1 MGKVL
6 KSNFSSFLLPV
17 VILSAGVFIAYS
29 INAQTADT
37 AEEAIES
44 SAAIKITFPVP
55 ELGNCTSK
63 NECKKYCDNPINAS
77 ICIAFAESHGLMNK
91 EEASRSRRFTEA
103 VRNGAGPG
111 GCTTPEQ
118 CKSFCSSLNN
128 LQVCLDF
135 AKNQGIKDD
144 NTDQAERISE
154 FLKNGG
160 KTPGNCSSK
169 ETCQKY
175 CGDFTH
181 AEECAAFAKA
191 AGIFQRRSGENRD
204 EEHVPTEEQLVKL
217 QELAA
222 NGQTPGGCTSKDE
235 CESYCEDSSHTQ
247 ECVDFGVKAGFI
259 KAEEA
264 EKIKKLGG
272 RGPGGCNSETACRRF
287 CGDPANQEEC
297 FNFGKEH
304 GFISEN
310 ESKDIKEGWV
320 RMRAGIDQM
329 PPEVKSCVESLIG
342 ANTIQGIESGDF
354 VPGPETANQMR
365 NCFEKFGKELKANDP
380 FRNAPP
386 EISSCLKEKLGA
398 VADDIASGNSAPTPE
413 MADAFRVCAEQ
424 IKLFRPNDTNQGR
437 FNSSNQGVP
446 SGIERFIESAP
457 PQIEECLKNSF
468 GDDFKNQI
476 MAGTINPG
484 VGDKIKACMMQFRPQ
499 GEQAPMMRQGGFGV
513 PVEKPI
519 LNQDGFQP
527 NALELQKR
535 AEEQRLQQM
544 QMQQKQNMQ
553 FQNMDGGAQFQNSGD
568 MMIPPPPPP
577 SSEPQTLLQYSP
589 FGFLLRALFGY

>member
-1 MGKVL
+1 MSIDRKI
-6 KSNFSSFLLPV
+6 LLSII
-17 VILSAGVFIAYS
+17 ILSAGIFIAYS
-29 INAQTADT
+29 IHAETADT
-37 AEEAIES
+37 SGVAASTNAEAQ
-44 SAAIKITFPVP
+44 ITFPVA
-55 ELGNCTSK
+55 ELGSCGSK
-63 NECKKYCDNPINAS
+63 QECKKYCDNPVNAS
-77 ICIAFAESHGLMNK
+77 ACIAFAESHGLMNK

-103 VRNGAGPG
+103 VRSGGGPG
-111 GCTTPEQ
+111 GCTTPGE
-118 CKSFCSSLNN
+118 CKSFCSNLNN
-128 LQVCLDF
+128 LEVCLDF
-135 AKNQGIKDD
+135 AKSQGIKDD
-144 NTDQAERISE
+144 DIDQAEKISA
-154 FLKNGG
+154 FLKSGG
-160 KTPGNCSSK
+160 KTPGNCSNK
-169 ETCQKY
+169 EACQKY
-175 CGDFTH
+175 CGDFTR

-191 AGIFQRRSGENRD
+191 AGVLQRRGGEGRD
-204 EEHVPTEEQLVKL
+204 KERVPTEEQLLKL

-235 CESYCEDSSHTQ
+235 CESYCEDSNHTQ

-272 RGPGGCNSETACRRF
+272 KGPGGCSSETSCRRF
-287 CGDPANQEEC
+287 CSSPANQEEC

-329 PPEVKSCVESLIG
+329 PREVRSCVEALIG
-342 ANTIQGIESGDF
+342 SSTIQGIESGEF
-354 VPGPETANQMR
+354 VPGPEMASHMR
-365 NCFEKFGKELKANDP
+365 NCFEKFGEELKANDP

-386 EISSCLKEKLGA
+386 EISSCLREKLGA
-398 VADDIASGNSAPTPE
+398 AADDIASGNSAPTPE
-413 MADAFRVCAEQ
+413 MADTFRVCAEQ

-437 FNSSNQGVP
+437 FGSSSQGVP
-446 SGIERFIESAP
+446 PGIGRFIESAP

-468 GDDFKNQI
+468 GDDFKAQI
-476 MAGTINPG
+476 MAGAINPG
-484 VGDKIKACMMQFRPQ
+484 VSDKIKTCMMQFRPQ

-513 PVEKPI
+513 PIGQPI

-527 NALELQKR
+527 DALELQKR
-535 AEEQRLQQM
+535 AEQQQLQQM
-544 QMQQKQNMQ
+544 QMQQQQNMQ
-553 FQNMDGGAQFQNSGD
+553 FQNMDRDAQFQNSGD

-577 SSEPQTLLQYSP
+577 SSEPQTLLRYSP